1 VCSAQV
7 QVIFGF
13 SQVSFLVNTQ
23 LSTAASRRDRV
34 SQLSSPLNN
43 DDDDEDLFE

>member
-1 VCSAQV
+1 VQSAGPSP
-7 QVIFGF
+7 FDL

-23 LSTAASRRDRV
+23 LSTAASRRDRA

-43 DDDDEDLFE
+43 DDDDVDLFE